1 MSLRGASRR
10 SDYGR
15 IGDRIR
21 SARQQARLSQARLA
35 AEVGVRP
42 GAVGQWEMAGGTTPS
57 VEHLSQVAIA
67 TKVSFEWLATGRGSP
82 RSTATT
88 EPPAASM
95 AAFAHDLVEEQV
107 LESLRAL
114 SRPKREAIA
123 RMLREFA
130 RR

>member
-1 MSLRGASRR
+1 MSLRGAKGRGE
-10 SDYGR
+10 YGR

-21 SARQQARLSQARLA
+21 NARQQARLSQAGLA
-35 AEVGVRP
+35 AEVGVQP
-42 GAVGQWEMAGGTTPS
+42 GAVGQWEMVGGTTPS

-67 TKVSFEWLATGRGSP
+67 TKVSFEWLATGRGNP
-82 RSTATT
+82 RAAASTET
-88 EPPAASM
+88 PAASM
-95 AAFAHDLVEEQV
+95 AAFAQDLVEEQV